1 MRYDLRVVMG
11 IIQFAMQR
19 FDSTDIYCFRV
30 DYDVNMRSDF
40 ISMLQGVLADD
51 NLVKF
56 TPTEIIDTEQYTQ
69 FNAIVDSTIHFLN
82 QKARLLGNTGFIPNI
97 WTKLAKTVMAEGNFI
112 DAALEPEQA
121 ELIYSLKKIQS
132 KWLKR
137 FDASDLERLSE
148 HKLNA
153 NEKHA
158 AIMQWYAFLG
168 KVMLKRPAVVQ
179 ILHTFFHMVRV
190 AIETQPELEAETISN
205 IVAGPVR
212 EGLGLNLSG
221 KFSEDPYFFKE
232 LVIVI
237 LKSTRI
243 GYEFNPGYYNLIS
256 KPSRFKWSKGKS
268 QKEKDREQ
276 HSESESEA
284 ELEATVSI
292 SPRFSPKEERK
303 AEVKRALSQS
313 DLLKDSG
320 HHRAFLSSKKQQQKQ
335 EKQLDALAED
345 LTKLL
350 LVDKREEE
358 SEGALPKL
366 SSVLRFTPSEDKG
379 LEKNKKEKGASR
391 RQVKLKTSN

>member
-11 IIQFAMQR
+11 IIQFAMRR
-19 FDSTDIYCFRV
+19 FDSTDINCFRV
-30 DYDVNMRSDF
+30 DYDVDIRSDF
-40 ISMLQGVLADD
+40 MSMLQGVLSDN
-51 NLVKF
+51 NLVTF
-56 TPTEIIDTEQYTQ
+56 TPTEIIDIEQYAQ
-69 FNAIVDSTIHFLN
+69 FNTMIDSAIHFLN
-82 QKARLLGNTGFIPNI
+82 EKARLLGNTGFIPNF
-97 WTKLAKTVMAEGNFI
+97 WTKLVKTVIAEGHFI
-112 DAALEPEQA
+112 DAALESEQA
-121 ELIYSLKKIQS
+121 ELIYLLKKVQS

-137 FDASDLERLSE
+137 FDASGLERLSE

-158 AIMQWYAFLG
+158 AIMQWYAFLS

-179 ILHTFFHMVRV
+179 ILHTFFHMVHI
-190 AIETQPELEAETISN
+190 AIEAQPELEAETISN

-212 EGLGLNLSG
+212 EGLGLKFSG

-243 GYEFNPGYYNLIS
+243 GYEFNPGYYNLIQ
-256 KPSRFKWSKGKS
+256 KPSRFKFTKGKN
-268 QKEKDREQ
+268 KKDREQ
-276 HSESESEA
+276 FSESESES
-284 ELEATVSI
+284 ELEATVSV
-292 SPRFSPKEERK
+292 SPRPSPKEERK

-320 HHRAFLSSKKQQQKQ
+320 HHRSFLSSKKQQQKQ

-350 LVDKREEE
+350 LVDKYEEK
-358 SEGALPKL
+358 SEGTLPKL
-366 SSVLRFTPSEDKG
+366 ASVLRFSQEPSPE
-379 LEKNKKEKGASR
+379 LEKTKKPKQSSR
-391 RQVKLKTSN
+391 RQQPVLRTSN